1 MAEMTAEYEEVLVP
15 EGGVADFLMSDEDL
29 NELER
34 QEAERSFGGSGIAE
48 FGDVAQQMAAL
59 GRYGDDSLVHAQ
71 TGEIVVPR
79 EVLESNPAL
88 KQAIFD
94 DMMARGI
101 EDPERYV
108 VGSESNSINPETGLM
123 EFGFFKGVVRSVK
136 RAVSSVAKSVKKVVK
151 KVAPIVLPIA
161 LAMTPLGPVYGAA
174 LGSGIATLIQGGSF
188 KDALKSAAISGLSGA
203 AFQGVSGP
211 GTFSENISNAFAD
224 PGARFSQTMQ
234 GITGPENFFRA
245 YTPTPSAAPTST
257 GLQTTTGPSS
267 DVAAG
272 ETIDAAG
279 QFKADVGTGP
289 DLNTQAYFDES
300 IAYGQQRP
308 DAGGMLGADMPS
320 ARPYTGAS
328 GNQALVGTQAGADA
342 APKTFSERVSE
353 LYDTG
358 KSYAQK
364 GSDLLFGKTPTG
376 AEIDAAKLS
385 RYESAYQSAIES
397 GKSPAFA
404 EQFATEAMNSTTVAG
419 PSFLRKF
426 GPTAALV
433 GGATY
438 LMDGFE
444 TPPEEDPGVLEK
456 DAAGNVITGADLL
469 AANPEK
475 YMVNIA
481 TAEPTYFQP
490 KTQFTS
496 LYSAPSTT
504 YQPQTT
510 YTASLAPAYQDLM
523 QSRPSEYSPFFR
535 APVQMVKNGGEI
547 FPRRTGGIMPDEGI
561 PGKDSVRA
569 MLMPGEFVMTTDA
582 VKGAGGGDL
591 NRGINRMYD
600 VMANLERKGRMA

>member
-123 EFGFFKGVVRSVK
+123 EFGFFKSVVRRVK
-136 RAVSSVAKSVKKVVK
+136 RTVSNVAKSVKKVVK

-211 GTFSENISNAFAD
+211 GTFSENVSNAFAN

-308 DAGGMLGADMPS
+308 DAGGIFGADMPN
-320 ARPYTGAS
+320 AQPYTGAS
-328 GNQALVGTQAGADA
+328 GNQALVGTQAGVDA

-426 GPTAALV
+426 GPTAALI

-438 LMDGFE
+438 FTGGFDAPE
-444 TPPEEDPGVLEK
+444 PTPEEESPLGVK
-456 DAAGNVITGADLL
+456 SGPTGYEVFK
-469 AANPEK
+469 ANPEQF
-475 YMVNIA
+475 MVA
-481 TAEPTYFQP
+481 DLSP
-490 KTQFTS
+490 
-496 LYSAPSTT
+496 APV
-504 YQPQTT
+504 T
-510 YTASLAPAYQDLM
+510 YTTPPTQYKSYYDYYNMPNYALQ
-523 QSRPSEYSPFFR
+523 QSTPNVESPFYR
-535 APVQMVKNGGEI
+535 QNVQMVKDGGEI
-547 FPRRTGGIMPDEGI
+547 FPRRNGGIMPNEGV

-582 VKGAGGGDL
+582 VRGAGNGDL
-591 NRGINRMYD
+591 RKGINTMYN